1 MTTMMMILLGII
13 FAAVAGLTLAKIK
26 GKSIPTLVIV
36 MLIIMGICFAGVL
49 AFINKGEDYLAYQ
62 ALRWQPL
69 QPDTIAQYVS
79 QGKIVFVDITAD
91 WCVPCQTNKANVLH
105 REQVVNQLD
114 QANIILMQGDWTQ
127 PDTVIEQY
135 MGQQSVAGTPFNKVY
150 SSVYPDGIELPKVL
164 MIDDIH
170 YALSLAQPPQLNTK

>member
-1 MTTMMMILLGII
+1 MTTIMMILLGII
-13 FAAVAGLTLAKIK
+13 FAAVAGLMWAKVK
-26 GKSIPTLVIV
+26 GNSIPTLI
-36 MLIIMGICFAGVL
+36 IIMLVIMGLCFASVL

-69 QPDTIAQYVS
+69 QPNKIPQYLS

-105 REQVVNQLD
+105 REQVVNQLN
-114 QANIILMQGDWTQ
+114 QPNIILMQGDWTQ
-127 PDTVIEQY
+127 ADTVIEQY

-150 SSVYPDGIELPKVL
+150 STVYPNGIELPKVL
-164 MIDDIH
+164 MIDDIR
-170 YALSLAQPPQLNTK
+170 YALSLAQPQN